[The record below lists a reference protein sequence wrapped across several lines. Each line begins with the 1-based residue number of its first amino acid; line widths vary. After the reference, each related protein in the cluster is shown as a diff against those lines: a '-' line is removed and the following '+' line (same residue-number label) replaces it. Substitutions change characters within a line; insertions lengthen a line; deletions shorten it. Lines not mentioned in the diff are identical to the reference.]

1 MQRGLRSGP
10 SREVP
15 LATAWAVVFV
25 LLLALRVVFLMA
37 EGPPPDS
44 RTWLQ
49 LGSLVLLLL
58 VGVIVIAARFLPQR
72 RVLIATA
79 AVFVFAWA
87 FIVLEEFILGAT
99 TGLDPTIDWT
109 MALGTA
115 IVDAAIAL
123 PVAAVMRL
131 IWLRF
136 GATDRV
142 EW

>member
-58 VGVIVIAARFLPQR
+58 
-72 RVLIATA
+72 LIAPIMWFQRLQSREQEA
-79 AVFVFAWA
+79 A
-87 FIVLEEFILGAT
+87 
-99 TGLDPTIDWT
+99 P
-109 MALGTA
+109 
-115 IVDAAIAL
+115 
-123 PVAAVMRL
+123 
-131 IWLRF
+131 
-136 GATDRV
+136 
-142 EW
+142 